1 MGEVLNLLTTFF
13 FFPFF
18 LWDQKKSFYPQT
30 WLWGEFSIIL
40 NLLETKFFPS
50 FYLEHFI
57 KESFSQLW
65 TWTGCGVNGERG
77 PLAPSSSPAS
87 EVASGGGQRIPGGE
101 IEFILIIIFLG

>member
-1 MGEVLNLLTTFF
+1 MEEVFNLLKTFF

-18 LWDQKKSFYPQT
+18 YGIKKKSFYPQT

-40 NLLETKFFPS
+40 NLFETQFFPF
-50 FYLEHFI
+50 FYHEHFI

-87 EVASGGGQRIPGGE
+87 EVASGGGQRVPRGE
-101 IEFILIIIFLG
+101 IEFILKRIFLG